1 MKKNIF
7 HNLFSIATLCAVVF
21 TNVIWLT
28 GCIIYDSKDLA
39 GFAKEQLYE
48 KYGEEFEVK
57 TIMDSHRTIAYP
69 VNNPDLLFEVYS
81 LIETRGGKDDYI
93 QSIIGDQ
100 YKQIVEEIFA
110 DIDLDFYIDVDVPSI
125 PFKEKELTNTD
136 ITIEEYNDEM
146 SEYSTQPDIEL
157 YLCSDFLERYNDDEL
172 YSYFQTV
179 VSATDLRFLKIY
191 FVISEDMVTVENY
204 FSEYPSLS
212 CNSNLIGYL
221 NGKYDRVGQG
231 AEQGV
236 WNMNMD
242 DFNKKME
249 EIRKNE
255 LYG

>member
-28 GCIIYDSKDLA
+28 GCVIYDSKDLA
-39 GFAKEQLYE
+39 EFAKEQLYE

-81 LIETRGGKDDYI
+81 LIETRGGEDYYI
-93 QSIIGDQ
+93 HALVGEQ
-100 YKQIVEEIFA
+100 YLQIVEEIFA
-110 DIDLDFYIDVDVPSI
+110 DIDLDFYIDVDMAPVLPKG
-125 PFKEKELTNTD
+125 KEITNTD

-146 SEYSTQPDIEL
+146 SGYSTQPEIEL
-157 YLCSDFLERYNDDEL
+157 YLCSDFLEHYNDEEL

-179 VSATDLRFLKIY
+179 VSATDLRSLTVY
-191 FVISEDMVTVENY
+191 FIQTEDRRVVEDY

-221 NGKYDRVGQG
+221 DGKYDRVAQG